1 MELAKSEVGR
11 VRFYFGVGNW
21 DCGVHIGL
29 ELGDLSP
36 DCAVI
41 QVEGDKNRK

>member
-11 VRFYFGVGNW
+11 VRLYFGVGNW

-29 ELGDLSP
+29 ELRDLSP